1 MEWLLGEE
9 EAQLMLAGHLAHRLP
24 YQLVL
29 VAGEVGLGELRR
41 ELKLA
46 ARVFIVARREVD
58 AEARKVALDV
68 LHI

>member
-1 MEWLLGEE
+1 
-9 EAQLMLAGHLAHRLP
+9 MLAGHLAHRLH